1 MSTNITVKSK
11 PATIIKY
18 LAEVLGV
25 KAPEGATQTE
35 LLELVRTN
43 GGKVDADSDEP
54 TSAAGDKSADIEALC
69 KTKVRIKIF
78 EKPNADRQLTVG
90 INGVHTTIQRGVEVT
105 VPYPIYDLLKN
116 SITIEYEQKGD
127 EVTQREVQTDPF
139 TVIKFDVKLGEYE
152 DAE

>member
-1 MSTNITVKSK
+1 MITTKSQS
-11 PATIIKY
+11 ATIIKY
-18 LAEVLGV
+18 LQESLGI
-25 KAPEGATQTE
+25 KAPEGATREE
-35 LLELVRTN
+35 LFELVRTN
-43 GGKVDADSDEP
+43 GGKIEDSSDEP
-54 TSAAGDKSADIEALC
+54 SKTSTNKESDIDALC
-69 KTKVRIKIF
+69 KTKVRIKLF
-78 EKPNADRQLTVG
+78 EKAGADRQLTVG

-139 TVIKFDVKLGEYE
+139 TVIKFDVQPGDFK